1 VWSRLLFDDQRST
14 DLRRYLAKPSN
25 TASGQHRLVRVTH
38 DRDEVLA
45 AIRHTGNDIYALAD
59 LDEPIWSMSRW
70 WVDDTTSA
78 YALCIDG
85 FAPPVLYVNGVPAS
99 APAFAALL
107 GAVVHELPDMFYAN
121 VIVGAESALSNFD
134 YSPVGTYQRMEVAD
148 IVEMPEHHEAQPVL
162 SEQFEE
168 MQAFFRDARAHEGEH
183 VGEFFTE
190 AMLATGFYRAM
201 YRDGAIV
208 AVAGV
213 HVASRT
219 MGVASIGNVAVHH
232 RWRGQ
237 RLASTVTSAVVTALR
252 DNNIGRIGLNV
263 DITNTAAISTYERL
277 GFTARY
283 HFTEGPATRR

>member
-45 AIRHTGNDIYALAD
+45 AIRHTGSDIYALAD

-85 FAPPVLYVNGVPAS
+85 FAPPVLYVNGVP
-99 APAFAALL
+99 
-107 GAVVHELPDMFYAN
+107 

-134 YSPVGTYQRMEVAD
+134 YSTVGTYQRMEVAD